1 MATDP
6 ANPPLQPETLQQRFA
21 EIYGEATGV
30 CLARAPGRV
39 NLLGDHTDY
48 NDGFVLP
55 MTVDRAVYYALRQ
68 RVDATVRLISL
79 NFDEEISY
87 PLDQRPDVLPGSW
100 SSYVTGTI
108 EELRQRGLVTGGFEG
123 VLAGDV
129 PLGGGLSSSA
139 ALEVATVVALQAL
152 LGFQLDAVEAALLCQ
167 QVEHRYAG
175 VQCGIMDQ
183 FASRLGREN
192 HALFLDCR
200 TLDHDDIPLVL
211 GEVNVVIVNSGVKRA
226 LAGSKYNERRAEC
239 QQGVDFF
246 RQIEPS
252 IRALRDVTPSL
263 LEEHQSGLPET
274 VRKRC
279 QHVVMEN
286 QRVLDATG
294 LLRNNELAEF
304 GRLMTTS
311 HASLR
316 DLYEVSCPELD
327 ALVEIGQ
334 ETDGVLG
341 ARMTGAGFGGCTVLL
356 AEKNVIPL
364 LEDRIQRL
372 YPVRCNLTPEIY
384 VLAHNLE
391 TGPIVVAE

>member
-1 MATDP
+1 MATD
-6 ANPPLQPETLQQRFA
+6 AATPPLQPETLQQRFA
-21 EIYGEATGV
+21 EIYGDTTGV
-30 CLARAPGRV
+30 CLALAPGRV

-55 MTVDRAVYYALRQ
+55 MTVDRALYYALRQ
-68 RVDATVRLISL
+68 RDDANVRLISM

-87 PLDQRPDVLPGSW
+87 PLDQRPDVAPGSW

-108 EELRQRGLVTGGFEG
+108 EELRQRGLVVGGFEG

-139 ALEVATVVALQAL
+139 ALEVATVVALQSL

-183 FASRLGREN
+183 FVSRLGREN

-200 TLDHDDIPLVL
+200 SLDHDDIPLAL
-211 GEVNVVIVNSGVKRA
+211 GEINVVIVNSGVKRA

-246 RQIEPS
+246 KQFEPS
-252 IRALRDVTPSL
+252 IKALRDLTPSL
-263 LEEHQSGLPET
+263 LQAHQSGLSET

-286 QRVLDATG
+286 QRVLDATE
-294 LLRNNELAEF
+294 LLGNNELAEF
-304 GRLMTTS
+304 GRLMTAS
-311 HASLR
+311 HTSLR

-327 ALVEIGQ
+327 TLVEIGQ

-341 ARMTGAGFGGCTVLL
+341 GRMTGAGFGGCTVFLS
-356 AEKNVIPL
+356 EKNAIPL
-364 LEDRIQRL
+364 LQERIQQL
-372 YPVRCNLTPEIY
+372 YPARCNLTPDIY
-384 VLAHNLE
+384 VLAGNLE
-391 TGPIVVAE
+391 AGPAAITD